1 MSDRSSHKPSRGAE
15 AAIGPEWVCIAAITG
30 AQGVRGNVRLKV
42 FTEDLASVAD
52 YGPVT
57 LFTEE
62 HPRGEK
68 HKIQL
73 LHSIKGGIA
82 ARLEGVKDRDRALA
96 LKGQKIYVEKGSLPD
111 LEEDDSF
118 YYEDLVG
125 LTARDETGAPFGTV
139 KAVFN
144 FGAGDLLEV
153 ALDPAAND
161 GRKDKVLYPF
171 SGEFVPEVN
180 VEEGYVVV
188 DREAFGDRE
197 E

>member
-1 MSDRSSHKPSRGAE
+1 MAGRSSSKMSQRSGAE
-15 AAIGPEWVCIAAITG
+15 IGPDWVCIAAVTG

-68 HKIQL
+68 HRIQL
-73 LHSIKGGIA
+73 LHNIKGGVA
-82 ARLEGVKDRDRALA
+82 ARLEGVRDRDRALE
-96 LKGQKIYVEKGSLPD
+96 LKGQKIYVEKAALPD
-111 LEEDDSF
+111 LEEEDSF
-118 YYEDLVG
+118 YYEELVG

-153 ALDPAAND
+153 ALDPAANE
-161 GRKDKVLYPF
+161 GKKGKVLYPF

>member
-1 MSDRSSHKPSRGAE
+1 MAV
-15 AAIGPEWVCIAAITG
+15 GPEWVCVAAITG

-42 FTEDLASVAD
+42 FTEDIASVAD

-62 HPRGEK
+62 HPRGKK

-73 LHSIKGGIA
+73 LHNIKGGIA
-82 ARLEGVKDRDRALA
+82 ARLEGISDRDRALA
-96 LKGQKIYVEKGSLPD
+96 LKGQKIYVQKSALPD
-111 LEEDDSF
+111 LEEEGSF
-118 YYEDLVG
+118 YYEELVG
-125 LTARDETGAPFGTV
+125 LSARDEKGEPFGEV
-139 KAVFN
+139 AAVFN

-153 ALDPAAND
+153 ALDPALND
-161 GRKDKVLYPF
+161 GKKGKTLYPF

-180 VEEGYVVV
+180 MEEGYVVV